1 MRNNQDRFS
10 PFQQAQQNFVSPI
23 AQANQ
28 PVFNFVTPVELVD
41 LPSGG
46 KYYPQNHP
54 LCGKSVVEIKHMTA
68 REEDILSNKSYIEK
82 GIVLDKLLESIM
94 MDKNIDPQSILI
106 IDKNAILLKARITGY
121 GEHYPSSVF
130 CPTCASVVKVDF
142 NLNDLAPIQQ
152 AQPPQGAVVLEN
164 GFVAAPLPISKWKV
178 VLKPLSGYDQE
189 LVSKAVEMRKKHNLE
204 ENILL
209 ETLKSF
215 IYSVNDITDSLSIQT
230 AIENM
235 PARDSKYIRTI
246 FPRCFPSITT
256 SVKTK
261 CENCKTETDSEVPFN
276 SNFFWPE

>member
-10 PFQQAQQNFVSPI
+10 PFQQAQQNFTSPI

-28 PVFNFVTPVELVD
+28 PVFNFVVPVELVD
-41 LPSGG
+41 LPSEG
-46 KYYPQNHP
+46 KYYPENHP
-54 LCGKSVVEIKHMTA
+54 LSGKKAVEIKHMTA

-82 GIVLDKLLESIM
+82 GVVLDKLLESIM

-121 GEHYPSSVF
+121 GEHYPSSVV
-130 CPTCASVVKVDF
+130 CPNCVSVNKVDF
-142 NLNDLAPIQQ
+142 NLNDLAPIQK
-152 AQPPQGAVVLEN
+152 ANPPQGATVSEN
-164 GFVAAPLPISKWKV
+164 GLVSITLPISKWKV
-178 VLKPLSGYDQE
+178 TLKPLNGFDQD

-204 ENILL
+204 ENVLL

-235 PARDSKYIRTI
+235 PARDSKYVRNV
-246 FPRCFPSITT
+246 FPHCFPSITT

-261 CENCKTETDSEVPFN
+261 CDNCKTETDSEVPFN